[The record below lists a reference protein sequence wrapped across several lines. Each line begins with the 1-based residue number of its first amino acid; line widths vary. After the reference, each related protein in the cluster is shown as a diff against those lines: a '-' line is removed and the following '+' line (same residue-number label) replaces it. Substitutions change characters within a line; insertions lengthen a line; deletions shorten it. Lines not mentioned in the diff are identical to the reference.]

1 MDEYT
6 KAAVERHERAIK
18 QLKKKIAT
26 AQALHK
32 SMPGKTVKQRR
43 ERDNVKYKMESELQD
58 KASSLKLAP
67 MNWYIM
73 KAYAESGLPK
83 IADVA
88 KEYIENNDEPSDKSK
103 KTTAK
108 KTELEK
114 HKEFLD
120 GEESEYNKKGF
131 FRWQRANPKEYDKIT
146 KDLESGAYSD
156 EVLQYYVDNAHDE
169 WHYIAKA
176 RLKKYKDGV
185 LIPPLKFKD
194 PKRTG
199 QPPLLKRLESKKLK
213 LSSAEAKL
221 THYYK
226 KRRKETLEKVKKNYP
241 NKPDRIKLEMDYFD
255 EDYGP
260 KGRNWSKRV
269 KKLATAEKKIK
280 KLRKLYIAFWKLGF
294 DEKMLLHQFRVWEFE
309 GHPRGRS
316 RSQTWEEIIPRNKL
330 INEMSEILQ
339 EIREDEN
346 LDRVIKSIEKIENFK
361 FLNEEKLSSVL
372 LDDPETKDSYIK
384 LRNSLMKTLFDIYQI
399 YSKNLR
405 SYDGGIVDWLDRP
418 DDKIYKK
425 GGVISKQTKDLFDD
439 YIFDQGTSFK

>member
-6 KAAVERHERAIK
+6 KTAVARHERLIK

-32 SMPGKTVKQRR
+32 SMPGKTVKQRK
-43 ERDNVKYKMESELQD
+43 ERDNVKYKMELELQN
-58 KASSLKLAP
+58 KASSLKTAP

-73 KAYAESGLPK
+73 KAYAESGLPR

-88 KEYIENNDEPSDKSK
+88 KEYIENNDEPSDKP
-103 KTTAK
+103 K

-120 GEESEYNKKGF
+120 GEESEYNKLGF

-169 WHYIAKA
+169 WHNIAKE

-199 QPPLLKRLESKKLK
+199 QPPLLKRLEAKKK
-213 LSSAEAKL
+213 NFSSAEAKL

-226 KRRKETLEKVKKNYP
+226 KMRKEKLAKVKKSYAG
-241 NKPDRIKLEMDYFD
+241 KPDRIKIEMDYFD
-255 EDYGP
+255 EDYGSES
-260 KGRNWSKRV
+260 RNWSKRV

-309 GHPRGRS
+309 GHPRARS
-316 RSQTWEEIIPRNKL
+316 KSQTWGEERIPRNKL

-346 LDRVIKSIEKIENFK
+346 LDRVIKSIEKIENLK
-361 FLNEEKLSSVL
+361 FLNEEKLSIVL

-399 YSKNLR
+399 YNKNLGG
-405 SYDGGIVDWLDRP
+405 YDGGIVDWLDRP
-418 DDKIYKK
+418 DDKIYKLK
-425 GGVISKQTKDLFDD
+425 GGYRAQLAKNLFDD
-439 YIFDQGTSFK
+439 YIFDQATPF